1 MGNLIDLLNIAIHER
16 DKHNMATKNNKVE
29 ETATELQ
36 VIPELTPAAV
46 IGVDSKVAL
55 DESHLPEEF
64 RGATLE
70 TIETGFAPTV
80 KWNVVGNFAGGVYQ
94 GMEVVSVKRTQGKTV
109 TIEENNVYNFEAK
122 GRRFGIWGT
131 TVLDKAF
138 SNALAAG
145 IIKPGYMVLVVFV
158 GEIDVNQPSPCK
170 MFQIKVVKKD

>member
-1 MGNLIDLLNIAIHER
+1 MS
-16 DKHNMATKNNKVE
+16 TKKMVVE
-29 ETATELQ
+29 ENENTLQ
-36 VIPELTPAAV
+36 VIPDLTPAAV
-46 IGVDSKVAL
+46 IGVDTKVAL
-55 DESHLPEEF
+55 DESQLPEEF

-80 KWNVVGNFAGGVYQ
+80 KWNDVGNFAGGVFI
-94 GMEVVSVKRTQGKTV
+94 GKDVVNVKRTVGKQT

-138 SNALAAG
+138 ENAIEAG

-170 MFQIKVVKKD
+170 MFQIKVVKKDKA